1 MPLEEL
7 PKIGLGTYSEGD
19 REQWGERVRTALDLG
34 YRHVDTAQDYGNEAY
49 LGEGIEAADVPREE
63 LFLATKVSSGALAY
77 DDVLDTVERSLENL
91 RTEYLDLLYVHW
103 PTDAYDPE
111 ETLSAFDELR
121 DRGAIRHVG
130 VSNFESD
137 QLDRARDALDA
148 PIVAN
153 QVECHPFLPQEEL
166 RAYAREHDHWLVA
179 YCPLA
184 QGAVFEDA
192 ESGDSV
198 VAEIAET
205 HDVSPAQV
213 ALAWLIGKENVAAI
227 PKASSESHMRDNLSS
242 QRLELTDEEAARID
256 AIEREHRVIDP
267 DFGPWNR

>member
-1 MPLEEL
+1 MSLEEL
-7 PKIGLGTYSEGD
+7 PEIGLGTHSEGD
-19 REQWGERVRTALDLG
+19 REQWGERVELALEVG

-49 LGEGIEAADVPREE
+49 LGEGIASSEVPREE
-63 LFLATKVSSGALAY
+63 LFLATKVASEALSY
-77 DDVLDTVERSLENL
+77 EDVLDSVEESLEKL
-91 RTEYLDLLYVHW
+91 RTEYVDLLYVHW
-103 PTDAYDPE
+103 PIDAYDPA

-130 VSNFESD
+130 VSNFEPD

-148 PIVAN
+148 PIAAN

-166 RAYAREHDHWLVA
+166 RTYAREHDHRLVA

-184 QGAVFEDA
+184 QGAVFESA
-192 ESGDSV
+192 DSEASV
-198 VAEIAET
+198 IGEIAEN
-205 HDVSPAQV
+205 HEASPAQV

-227 PKASSESHMRDNLSS
+227 PKASSEAHMRDNLAA
-242 QRLELTDEEAARID
+242 RELSLDPEDVERID

-267 DFGPWNR
+267 EFGPWNR